1 MNCRWH
7 AILVAALC
15 AIVISCAAPVR
26 AQSVPALRITAP
38 NGAIS
43 ILMGS
48 IHIAVEGLRE
58 PHQTVLDDA
67 KVLVLEKDPKDGWP
81 GLSRALDVSSLST
94 FQKTGLLP
102 PAPWARSLTDEQVR
116 EITRRISCNL
126 GVPLEA
132 ARHTT
137 TLLLAQASA
146 LSAMEVALLPCR
158 PALPP
163 GREAH
168 LSSMAGSKLRWLE
181 TQAEVEPLRLSIPN
195 RIYLQHMAAAL
206 GPRAGPAI
214 DQVAKALNA
223 GDYDLVAKTC
233 HSMTDDDAAKALYEQ
248 TMIVTRNRAW
258 LPQLMRFLD
267 EGRAVVVVGAM
278 HLPGAQGLIQL
289 LQQRGYR
296 LKPCTLPAR

>member
-1 MNCRWH
+1 MTCRWH

-15 AIVISCAAPVR
+15 AIVIFCAAPAR

-38 NGAIS
+38 NGATS
-43 ILMGS
+43 VLMGS

-58 PHQTVLDDA
+58 PHQSVLDDA
-67 KVLVLEKDPKDGWP
+67 KVLVLEKDPQDGWP
-81 GLSRALDVSSLST
+81 GLSRALDGASLSA

-102 PAPWARSLTDEQVR
+102 PAPWARALTDEQVR
-116 EITRRISCNL
+116 EITRRVSCNL
-126 GVPLEA
+126 RAPLEA

-146 LSAMEVALLPCR
+146 LSAMEVSLLPCR

-168 LSSMAGSKLRWLE
+168 LSSLAGPKLRWLE

-195 RIYLQHMAAAL
+195 RIYLQHIEAAL
-206 GPRAGPAI
+206 GPRAGSAI
-214 DQVAKALNA
+214 DQVAKALNT
-223 GDYDLVAKTC
+223 GDYDLVAKTFN
-233 HSMTDDDAAKALYEQ
+233 SMTDDDAAKALYEQ
-248 TMIVTRNRAW
+248 TMIVSRNRAW
-258 LPQLMRFLD
+258 LPSLMRFLD
-267 EGRAVVVVGAM
+267 EGHAVVVVGAM

-296 LKPCTLPAR
+296 VEARWLPAR